1 MAACQRIW
9 RLATLETE
17 EPVFDRQIYW
27 TWFPMRTMTR
37 MLDRIHGYLS
47 PHDAEYMTIAK
58 QVGYQALGLALGYVA
73 LNNKKARF
81 THVRAGL
88 CQTADQGWKA
98 EVRFRPHTMPKELL
112 REAPT
117 DVRQSLSHQ

>member
-1 MAACQRIW
+1 
-9 RLATLETE
+9 
-17 EPVFDRQIYW
+17 
-27 TWFPMRTMTR
+27 
-37 MLDRIHGYLS
+37 
-47 PHDAEYMTIAK
+47 MTIAK
-58 QVGYQALGLALGYVA
+58 QVSYQALGLALGYIT

-98 EVRFRPHTMPKELL
+98 EVWFRPHTMPKELL